1 MAKYTYDYPRPCVTV
16 DTVIFRPTDNGLK
29 VLLVRRK
36 SDPYKGMWAI
46 PGGFVE
52 MDESLKEAARRELEE
67 ETGVTDVEIEQLHAF
82 GAPDRDPRTRVITVV
97 YLAVIDAHRTHVRAG
112 DDAAEAVWHSMDNLP
127 ELAFDHAD
135 ILAMAL
141 ERYHSQQAGSK

>member
-16 DTVIFRPTDNGLK
+16 DIVILRPEGDDLK

-52 MDESLKEAARRELEE
+52 MDESLEDAARRELEE
-67 ETGVTDVEIEQLHAF
+67 ETGVTDVEVKQLYTF
-82 GAPDRDPRTRVITVV
+82 GAPRRDPRTRVITVA
-97 YLAVIDAHRTHVRAG
+97 YLAVIDSNRPNIRAG
-112 DDAAEAVWHSMDNLP
+112 DDAAEAAWRSMDNLP

-135 ILAMAL
+135 ILAIAL
-141 ERYHSQQAGSK
+141 ERYHSRRRDPV